1 MNKWN
6 RMLVENQ
13 GSLNCAKKK
22 LPVTASRIHVIFLFY
37 GFTLLIDFRV
47 TKLFMQ
53 NLVPCQAREF

>member
-1 MNKWN
+1 
-6 RMLVENQ
+6 MLVENQ

-22 LPVTASRIHVIFLFY
+22 LPVTASRIHVHFLFY